1 MEYLNGQD
9 CSLLLTATG
18 KGHIVPP
25 VGPGQGGLG
34 RIPVQVSVLDLVL
47 SPPRIDPSLTL
58 PSLPLPAWSQLRR
71 PFPGS
76 HLQVLPGRTEIP
88 QVGAAKTF

>member
-34 RIPVQVSVLDLVL
+34 RIPVQVSILDLIL

-58 PSLPLPAWSQLRR
+58 PSLPGLSSGGHFQDHTCEFFLAVQKSL
-71 PFPGS
+71 
-76 HLQVLPGRTEIP
+76 
-88 QVGAAKTF
+88 K